1 MKTRRYAYRLAA
13 LGALTGALTDSTL
26 THVEAHI

>member
-1 MKTRRYAYRLAA
+1 MKTRSYAYRLAA
-13 LGALTGALTDSTL
+13 LGVLTEAVTDSTL

>member
-13 LGALTGALTDSTL
+13 LGVLTGAVTDSAL
-26 THVEAHI
+26 THVEVLA